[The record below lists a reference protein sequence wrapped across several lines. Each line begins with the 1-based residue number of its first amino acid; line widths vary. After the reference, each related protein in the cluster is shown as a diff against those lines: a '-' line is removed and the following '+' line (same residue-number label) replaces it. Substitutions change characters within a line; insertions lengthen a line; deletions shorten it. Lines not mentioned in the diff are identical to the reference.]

1 MKKHMNKLWAKAI
14 TAIGM
19 TGSGTLFVFSFF
31 QAWFYVEFWAIVFNL
46 AAVVVFI
53 PCFSF
58 QLRSAGWWEGHE
70 GLYLTWLDRIPLDV
84 YLAAGFLLFMIG
96 ADSWNGETQFL
107 CGLII
112 TVMAGL
118 LVSSL
123 AARYKARTLWTNTL
137 LYRFWQLLQ
146 RHVGDFLRGLVR
158 LLRSIPLLWSS
169 LAILLA
175 ISAVDLLFLAWDSR
189 MTTISIW
196 TIVRVVVI
204 LLLLFVLADIRSL
217 MKVAE
222 AMAAGDFS
230 QQAKVNCPLPAIQE
244 HADHLNSIQS
254 GLQKAVDQQIQS
266 ERLKTELI
274 TNVSHDIKTP
284 LTSIVNYVD
293 LLSKTDIT
301 DPTAREYIA
310 VLERQ
315 AQRLRKLTED
325 LVEASKAATGNIP
338 VHLAPTDLNVL
349 LSQVCGEYEQ
359 RLEEKRL
366 QMVFTP
372 DESHPHIMADGQLL
386 WRVLDNL
393 MGNVCKYAMPGT
405 RVYLTVERSDGHAQL
420 TLKNISLYPLTVSG
434 EELTERFVRGDS
446 SRSTEGSGL
455 GLSIAASLTEL
466 QKGHFAIHVDGDLFK
481 AQLTFPTCEAALIE
495 A

>member
-1 MKKHMNKLWAKAI
+1 MKQHMNKLWAKAV
-14 TAIGM
+14 TLVGM
-19 TGSGTLFVFSFF
+19 TGAGALFVFSFF
-31 QAWFYVEFWAIVFNL
+31 QAWFYLDVWAMVFSV
-46 AAVVVFI
+46 ASVVVLL
-53 PCFSF
+53 PCASF
-58 QLRSAGWWEGHE
+58 QLRSAGHWEGHE
-70 GLYLTWLDRIPLDV
+70 GIYLTWLDRIPLDV

-96 ADSWNGETQFL
+96 ADSWDGETQFL

-112 TVMAGL
+112 TGMAGL
-118 LVSSL
+118 LVPSL
-123 AARYKARTLWTNTL
+123 AARCKAGTLWTNTL
-137 LYRFWQLLQ
+137 VFRLWQLLR
-146 RHVGDFLRGLVR
+146 RHVGDFLRGILR
-158 LLRSIPLLWSS
+158 LLRSIPLVWST
-169 LAILLA
+169 LAILLGL
-175 ISAVDLLFLAWDSR
+175 SAVDLLFLAWDSR

-196 TIVRVVVI
+196 TIVRCVVI
-204 LLLLFVLADIRSL
+204 LLLLYVVVDIRSL

-222 AMAAGDFS
+222 AMATGDFS
-230 QQAKVNCPLPAIQE
+230 RQAKVTCPLPAIQE

-254 GLQKAVDQQIQS
+254 GLQKAVDERMRS

-293 LLSKTDIT
+293 LLDKTDVT

-338 VHLAPTDLNVL
+338 VHLTATDLNVL

-359 RLEEKRL
+359 RLSEKHL

-372 DESHPHIMADGQLL
+372 AEAQPHILADGQLL

-405 RVYLTVERSDGHAQL
+405 RVYLTAEQTDTHATL

-481 AQLTFPTCEAALIE
+481 AQLTFPLCALTVME
-495 A
+495 

>member
-1 MKKHMNKLWAKAI
+1 MSKHMNKLWAKVI

-19 TGSGTLFVFSFF
+19 TGAAILFCMSFF
-31 QAWFYVEFWAIVFNL
+31 SAWFYWELWALLINV
-46 AAVVVFI
+46 ACVVVFI

-58 QLRSAGWWEGHE
+58 QLRSAGHWEGHE
-70 GLYLTWLDRIPLDV
+70 GIYLTWLDRIPLDV
-84 YLAAGFLLFMIG
+84 YLCAGFLMFMIG
-96 ADSWNGETQFL
+96 IDSYDGETQFL
-107 CGLII
+107 CGFIVA
-112 TVMAGL
+112 VMAGL

-123 AARYKARTLWTNTL
+123 AARCKAKTLWSNTIIF
-137 LYRFWQLLQ
+137 RVWALLQ
-146 RHVGDFLRGLVR
+146 RHVGGFLRSVIR
-158 LLRSIPLLWSS
+158 VLRSIPLVWSA

-175 ISAVDLLFLAWDSR
+175 LSAVDLLFLAWDSR

-196 TIVRVVVI
+196 TIVRCVVI
-204 LLLLFVLADIRSL
+204 LLVLYVILDIRKL
-217 MKVAE
+217 MRAGE
-222 AMAAGDFS
+222 ALAAGDFTQTVS
-230 QQAKVNCPLPAIQE
+230 VSCPLPAIQD

-254 GLQKAVDQQIQS
+254 GLQKAVDERMRS
-266 ERLKTELI
+266 ERMKTELI

-301 DPTAREYIA
+301 DPTALEYIS

-325 LVEASKAATGNIP
+325 LVEASKAATGNIS
-338 VHLAPTDLNVL
+338 VNLMPTDLNVL

-359 RLEEKRL
+359 RLGEKHL
-366 QMVFTP
+366 QTVFTP
-372 DESHPHIMADGQLL
+372 AEGSPHILVDGQLL

-405 RVYLTVERSDGHAQL
+405 RVYLTAEVVDGRANL
-420 TLKNISLYPLTVSG
+420 TIKNISLYPLTVSG

-466 QKGHFAIHVDGDLFK
+466 QRGTFAIHVDGDLFK
-481 AQLTFPTCEAALIE
+481 AHLTFPVCETALPE
-495 A
+495 

>member
-1 MKKHMNKLWAKAI
+1 
-14 TAIGM
+14 M
-19 TGSGTLFVFSFF
+19 TGAGALFVFSFF
-31 QAWFYVEFWAIVFNL
+31 QAWFYLDFWAMVFSV
-46 AAVVVFI
+46 ASVVVI
-53 PCFSF
+53 LPCASF
-58 QLRSAGWWEGHE
+58 QLRSAGHWEGHE
-70 GLYLTWLDRIPLDV
+70 GIYLTWLDRIPLDV

-96 ADSWNGETQFL
+96 ADSWDGETQFL
-107 CGLII
+107 CGLIL

-118 LVSSL
+118 LVPSL
-123 AARYKARTLWTNTL
+123 AARCKAGTLWTNTL
-137 LYRFWQLLQ
+137 VFRLWQLLR
-146 RHVGDFLRGLVR
+146 RHVGDFLRGILR
-158 LLRSIPLLWSS
+158 LLRSIPLVWST
-169 LAILLA
+169 LAILLGL
-175 ISAVDLLFLAWDSR
+175 SAVDLLFLAWDSR

-196 TIVRVVVI
+196 TIVRCVVI
-204 LLLLFVLADIRSL
+204 LLALYVMLDIRKL
-217 MKVAE
+217 LKTGE
-222 AMAAGDFS
+222 QMAKGDFS
-230 QQAKVNCPLPAIQE
+230 QTVSVSCPLPAVQD
-244 HADHLNSIQS
+244 HADHLNAIQS
-254 GLQKAVDQQIQS
+254 GLQTAVEARLQS

-301 DPTAREYIA
+301 DPTALEYVA

-325 LVEASKAATGNIP
+325 LVEASKAATGNIS

-359 RLEEKRL
+359 RLAEKNL
-366 QMVFTP
+366 QTVFTP
-372 DESHPHIMADGQLL
+372 AAGSPHILSDGQLL

-405 RVYLTVERSDGHAQL
+405 RVYITAEEEDGRAGL
-420 TLKNISLYPLTVSG
+420 SIKNISLYPITVTG
-434 EELTERFVRGDS
+434 QELTERFVRGDS

-466 QKGHFAIHVDGDLFK
+466 QQGTFAIHVDGDLFK
-481 AQLTFPTCEAALIE
+481 ATLTFPLSQPAVTE
-495 A
+495 

>member
-1 MKKHMNKLWAKAI
+1 MKKHLNKLWAKVI

-19 TGSGTLFVFSFF
+19 TG
-31 QAWFYVEFWAIVFNL
+31 AAIVFFMSFFSAWYYAEFL
-46 AAVVVFI
+46 AMVINVACVVVFI

-58 QLRSAGWWEGHE
+58 QLRSAGYWEGHE
-70 GLYLTWLDRIPLDV
+70 GIYLTWLDRIPLDV
-84 YLAAGFLLFMIG
+84 YLCAGFLLFMIG
-96 ADSWNGETQFL
+96 MDSYDGETQFL
-107 CGLII
+107 CGFIVV
-112 TVMAGL
+112 VMAGL

-123 AARYKARTLWTNTL
+123 AARYKAKTLWSNTIVFRL
-137 LYRFWQLLQ
+137 WQLLQ
-146 RHVGDFLRGLVR
+146 RHVGGFLRSLIRV
-158 LLRSIPLLWSS
+158 LRSIPLVWSS
-169 LAILLA
+169 LAVLLA
-175 ISAVDLLFLAWDSR
+175 LSAIDLLFLAWDSR

-196 TIVRVVVI
+196 TIVRCVVI
-204 LLLLFVLADIRSL
+204 LLILYVILDIRKL
-217 MKVAE
+217 MRAGE
-222 AMAAGDFS
+222 QMAQGDFS
-230 QQAKVNCPLPAIQE
+230 RQVSVSCPLPAIQD

-254 GLQKAVDQQIQS
+254 GLQKAVDAQMQS

-293 LLSKTDIT
+293 LLSKTDVT
-301 DPTAREYIA
+301 DPTALEYIA

-325 LVEASKAATGNIP
+325 LVEASKAATGNIS
-338 VHLAPTDLNVL
+338 VHLMPTDLNVL
-349 LSQVCGEYEQ
+349 LSQVCAEYEQ
-359 RLEEKRL
+359 RLGEKNL
-366 QMVFTP
+366 QTVFTP
-372 DESHPHIMADGQLL
+372 AEGAPHIMADGQLL

-405 RVYLTVERSDGHAQL
+405 RVYLTAEIADGRAAV

-466 QKGHFAIHVDGDLFK
+466 QRGTFAIHVDGDLFK
-481 AQLTFPTCEAALIE
+481 AQITFPVCQTEISE
-495 A
+495 